1 MKLIFK
7 PVDRNTADLFPA
19 CVQDYLPDD
28 HMARFVVEVVDQL
41 NIDAFTKAYRGVGSK
56 AWHPAMMLSLLFYGY
71 STGVFSSRKL
81 EKATYDSV
89 AFRYICANQ
98 HPDHDSINTFRKR
111 FGSQISELF
120 VQILL
125 IAKESGWL
133 NLGHVSL
140 DGTKIKANASKHK
153 ALSYQ
158 YACKLEVQLQ
168 EEVAELL
175 KLAEQADSSD
185 LPEEFSIPEEL
196 KRREDRLAV
205 IADAKAEIERRAEE
219 RDQRERAEYEEKVAR
234 HEARNKAG
242 KAPKEPEPGPREK
255 DQTNLTD
262 KESRIMPASSG
273 GFEQAYN
280 AQASVDIDSGLII
293 TRHVTQAT
301 NDKQEVEPTLAA
313 LEELEPVLGKPEGLL
328 ADTGY
333 FSETNVNA
341 VDAGGIT
348 PYIAMERDAHNRRL
362 QERFKPDAP
371 MPEGDDVTALQLMC
385 WCLQTKAGRAI
396 YGRRK
401 STIEPTFGIV
411 KEVMGYRQFLVR
423 GHEAVSAEWD
433 LLCLAFNLKRIFTL
447 KQENDEKLL
456 FILCFSMLRALYAAH
471 IVRIL
476 TTMPIWEGS
485 LRGAQFAAGRY
496 TATIWR
502 AMCRKSESPT
512 DS

>member
-1 MKLIFK
+1 MMKLIFK
-7 PVDRNTADLFPA
+7 PFDRNTPDLFPA

-28 HMARFVVEVVDQL
+28 HMARFVVEVIDQL
-41 NIDAFTKAYRGVGSK
+41 NIDDFTKTYRGVGSK

-71 STGVFSSRKL
+71 ATGVFSSRKL

-111 FGSQISELF
+111 FAPQISELF

-158 YACKLEVQLQ
+158 YACELEAQLQ

-175 KLAEQADSSD
+175 KLAEQAESSD

-219 RDQRERAEYEEKVAR
+219 RYQRERAEYEEKVAR
-234 HEARNKAG
+234 REVRNNAG
-242 KAPKEPEPGPREK
+242 KAPKEPEAGPREK

-262 KESRIMPASSG
+262 GESRIMPASGG

-280 AQASVDIDSGLII
+280 AQASVDIDSGLIV

-313 LEELEPVLGKPEGLL
+313 LEKLEPELGKAEGLL
-328 ADTGY
+328 ADAGY

-341 VDAGGIT
+341 VDDAGIR

-371 MPEGDDVTALQLMC
+371 MPEGDEVTPLLLMC

-396 YGRRK
+396 YSQRK

-423 GHEAVSAEWD
+423 GHKAVSAEWD
-433 LLCLAFNLKRIFTL
+433 LLCLAFNLKRMFSL
-447 KQENDEKLL
+447 KQENDEKWLSILYFSLL
-456 FILCFSMLRALYAAH
+456 EALYAAH

-476 TTMPIWEGS
+476 AVMLVSEYS
-485 LRGAQFAAGRY
+485 LRAAHRP
-496 TATIWR
+496 ADRHI
-502 AMCRKSESPT
+502 AVI
-512 DS
+512 